1 MPRNKFLEIQYMDTF
16 ICRNCGVEHTEL
28 SSLAFNAPFHY
39 DILNPVD
46 KEKLAD
52 KDDDF
57 CVINHKDQIDYF
69 IRVVLQVPILDHD
82 ETLDYGVWVS
92 VSKETI
98 DDYRLMFA
106 TKEVEEKS
114 YFGMLCN
121 EITDYEISTI
131 GLYMQVSTQLDGY
144 RPLLIPYE
152 SEHPLVQDWL
162 NGIRRDEAVRRVK
175 SVL

>member
-1 MPRNKFLEIQYMDTF
+1 MDTF
-16 ICRNCGVEHTEL
+16 ICQNCGVEHTEL

-46 KEKLAD
+46 KEKLAE
-52 KDDDF
+52 KEDDF

-69 IRVVLQVPILDHD
+69 IRVVLQIPILDHD

-98 DDYRLMFA
+98 EDYRLMFA
-106 TKEVEEKS
+106 AKEAEEKS

-131 GLYMQVSTQLDGY
+131 GLYMQVLTQLDGY

-152 SEHPLVQDWL
+152 SEHSLVQDWS
-162 NGIRRDEAVRRVK
+162 NGISRDEAVRRVN
-175 SVL
+175 SVT

>member
-1 MPRNKFLEIQYMDTF
+1 MDTF